1 MEKSSLQPLAR
12 VRAEWAIPQQLEAL
26 ADALTGAG
34 PALAFG
40 ESSFNEVPQGC
51 ALVLPTSGSS
61 GAPKSVALTSGA
73 VIASAKAS
81 HSFLH
86 AEPELTTRRLVC
98 SSTATWRWTEFEP
111 RTDDVF
117 GS

>member
-40 ESSFNEVPQGC
+40 ESSFN
-51 ALVLPTSGSS
+51 
-61 GAPKSVALTSGA
+61 
-73 VIASAKAS
+73 
-81 HSFLH
+81 
-86 AEPELTTRRLVC
+86 
-98 SSTATWRWTEFEP
+98 
-111 RTDDVF
+111 
-117 GS
+117 